1 MSRTR
6 ITFPTPLVGIKASKP
21 AAKRATDVATDL
33 TPIVDVLSERIE
45 RATQQHEALME
56 VLQTVG
62 TTIEQVKGT
71 VEQRLDEMTN
81 YIVELAFGLAS
92 RVLRNEIDL
101 GRYNPAP
108 AVLDALH
115 SAVQSVTEGSII
127 VLLNPVDLEPC
138 IDRLE
143 EFSAPELKRP
153 EVRFEVDV
161 SIPVGACRIETS
173 VGRILLDPET
183 TLETMMGKIREELEP

>member
-115 SAVQSVTEGSII
+115 SAVQSVTE
-127 VLLNPVDLEPC
+127 C